1 MKTLFS
7 TKLIFGA
14 GLVVLAIIG
23 GRAVQGFHSPK
34 QASAPSTPAVTASA
48 TAAPSAPD
56 AWPVPTTA
64 PVIPVTPAVLPSN
77 ISPTSP
83 LAQVIRLAQ
92 AGVDQNVI
100 MTYVTNSGGTFNL
113 DSDTIIYLSDLGVP
127 NE

>member
-14 GLVVLAIIG
+14 GLVVLAIIV
-23 GRAVQGFHSPK
+23 GRLLQGSNAQS
-34 QASAPSTPAVTASA
+34 QASAPSAPAVTASVTA
-48 TAAPSAPD
+48 TPSAPD
-56 AWPVPTTA
+56 ASTVATTA

-100 MTYVTNSGGTFNL
+100 MTYVTNSGGT
-113 DSDTIIYLSDLGVP
+113 
-127 NE
+127 